1 MQENGGQ
8 LREVDPE
15 WVRKGE
21 EVTKEYLNSLSSKLG
36 RQITLDE
43 LWDKE
48 KELQKKKEEQ
58 EVCYVLHFEVNHV
71 LLYKCFVI
79 FGNQRMNAPVLTTMF
94 VMSVHRKLGSLR
106 KNKGLPKQRLV
117 EEHHSCQE

>member
-1 MQENGGQ
+1 MIKTSTFRYKLLQENGGQ

-58 EVCYVLHFEVNHV
+58 EVCVTFFILKSTMSCCINV
-71 LLYKCFVI
+71 LL
-79 FGNQRMNAPVLTTMF
+79 
-94 VMSVHRKLGSLR
+94 
-106 KNKGLPKQRLV
+106 LV
-117 EEHHSCQE
+117 SRG